1 MNTHETANYLT
12 PTWICATLGC
22 KPSTLDWW
30 RSKKG
35 APAIILETDGGSK
48 RVYFERTAFLNWF
61 SSYAEKKTQKPLA
74 IKRNAMLHALR
85 SALAALP
92 VAEKPAQPALSTA
105 ETQSF
110 ISLGLSRSE
119 VISLTAALRDHL
131 DFALDSA
138 LLDGVDPMHAARIRD
153 IVRVLSR
160 LHDACLQKA
169 EPLP

>member
-1 MNTHETANYLT
+1 MNTHETTNYIT

-30 RSKKG
+30 RAKKG
-35 APAIILETDGGSK
+35 APAIILDTDGGGK

-74 IKRNAMLHALR
+74 IKRRAMLHALK

-92 VAEKPAQPALSTA
+92 VAEKPAQPALGTA
-105 ETQSF
+105 ETQAF
-110 ISLGLSRSE
+110 ISLPLGRGE
-119 VISLTAALRDHL
+119 VLSLTTALRDHL

-138 LLDGVDPMHAARIRD
+138 LDDGVDPMHAARIRD

-160 LHDACLQKA
+160 LHTACLHKA
-169 EPLP
+169 NLMP

>member
-1 MNTHETANYLT
+1 MNTHEIENYIT
-12 PTWICATLGC
+12 PAWLCATLGC

-30 RSKKG
+30 RAKKG
-35 APAIILETDGGSK
+35 APAIILDTDGGGK

-74 IKRNAMLHALR
+74 IKRHAMLHALR

-92 VAEKPAQPALSTA
+92 VAEKPAQPALSSA

-110 ISLGLSRSE
+110 VSLGLSRAE
-119 VISLTAALRDHL
+119 VISLTVALRDYL

-138 LLDGVDPMHAARIRD
+138 LDDGVDPMRAARIRD

-160 LHDACLQKA
+160 LHDTCLHKA
-169 EPLP
+169 NLIP

>member
-1 MNTHETANYLT
+1 MHEITNYIT

-30 RSKKG
+30 RAKKG
-35 APAIILETDGGSK
+35 APAIILDTDGGGK

-61 SSYAEKKTQKPLA
+61 SSYAEKKPQKPLA
-74 IKRNAMLHALR
+74 IKRRAMLHALK

-92 VAEKPAQPALSTA
+92 VAEKPAQPALSSA
-105 ETQSF
+105 ETQAF
-110 ISLGLSRSE
+110 ISLPLGRGEALSL
-119 VISLTAALRDHL
+119 ITALRDHL

-138 LLDGVDPMHAARIRD
+138 LDDGADPLQAVRIRD

-160 LHDACLQKA
+160 IHTTCLQKA
-169 EPLP
+169 NMLP